1 MLPSPISDGWLSSQR
16 RIFAFEI
23 SISLLGT
30 WWILCPPRRR
40 RACCSVPHTT
50 TDAKINHRLFLKCDG
65 RKLRKS
71 WCLHSVMVTLKYV
84 LQLRRPLEIRNSRSC
99 LRIDYVEFHV
109 ELWWIHLIISGLLL
123 RLASERTQP
132 SHKKRTN
139 TSKKN
144 HPTHTCAQ
152 SDVVRLLV
160 GKFDVAPRRKNWI
173 ANQPT
178 PFAIDWIERRLQ
190 LFGYPSKELNLFST
204 FP

>member
-1 MLPSPISDGWLSSQR
+1 MDSFNNIR
-16 RIFAFEI
+16 VTFAI
-23 SISLLGT
+23 GIRT
-30 WWILCPPRRR
+30 
-40 RACCSVPHTT
+40 HT
-50 TDAKINHRLFLKCDG
+50 A
-65 RKLRKS
+65 
-71 WCLHSVMVTLKYV
+71 
-84 LQLRRPLEIRNSRSC
+84 
-99 LRIDYVEFHV
+99 
-109 ELWWIHLIISGLLL
+109 
-123 RLASERTQP
+123 QP
-132 SHKKRTN
+132 QEADKHIE
-139 TSKKN
+139 KN